1 MTGGGVHLSLHHH
14 PISLGRDAGAGGSPG
29 RLVVQEVRWGGAGRS
44 VEVEV
49 ILILKLLELFLSQAA
64 LIFAF
69 LIELFHN
76 L

>member
-1 MTGGGVHLSLHHH
+1 MHLSLHHH

-29 RLVVQEVRWGGAGRS
+29 RLVVREVRWGGGAGWS

-49 ILILKLLELFLSQAA
+49 ILILKLLELFLCQAA
-64 LIFAF
+64 LFFTF